1 MLAAS
6 TQGRL
11 GKFHLDT
18 LRVLTQRTL
27 ESPLVTVG
35 FVDGL
40 DGSEPHCDAAL
51 KASRPLIGRVGIGI
65 GIRMWPQHIHA
76 LVTGGSAKLSVTVI
90 ARGRPVMPCYACYPP

>member
-27 ESPLVTVG
+27 ESPVVTVG

-51 KASRPLIGRVGIGI
+51 KASRPLIGRFGTGM
-65 GIRMWPQHIHA
+65 RMRPPHIHS